1 MIIESGRDVLQ
12 VLWGAQNDADPPALW
27 LVALDRD
34 LRLITVEPIVD
45 AMIDGPEGY
54 VGEIEEALYDAH
66 RPVAYF
72 ALGWSTNRVFDD
84 ARWLHE
90 LDDRLRATSE
100 LASATLLGQIVF
112 ERSSA
117 YISVPECEFTLY
129 PEFRW
134 LPRALAIPGP
144 HGMECRCAVC
154 GPENDF
160 DDDGRGGYD
169 YDLPV
174 GSSRRHSRRYLRGF
188 ASAFA
193 DEDDPPA
200 IDDLYFDPVSKRW
213 YPEPARAYKRWTVDE
228 QDTVVRSHSEGLS
241 CFDIS
246 MLVQRQPGAVA
257 TRLNKL
263 GLSSKTVVPE
273 SVSATPPDPPQ
284 STDPVQPLEPL
295 EPISPAEPL
304 DPTSPAEPLDP
315 IN

>member
-12 VLWGAQNDADPPALW
+12 VLWGARNDADPPALW

-45 AMIDGPEGY
+45 VMIDGPEGY
-54 VGEIEEALYDAH
+54 VDQIEEALYDAR
-66 RPVAYF
+66 RPVSYF
-72 ALGWSTNRVFDD
+72 ALGWSTHRVFDD

-100 LASATLLGQIVF
+100 LAAATLLGQIVF
-112 ERSSA
+112 ERSSV
-117 YISVPECEFTLY
+117 YVSVPECDFSLY

-160 DDDGRGGYD
+160 ELRGDDRGGHD
-169 YDLPV
+169 YDLP
-174 GSSRRHSRRYLRGF
+174 GGRSRGHSRRYLPGF

-193 DEDDPPA
+193 DEDDPSA
-200 IDDLYFDPVSKRW
+200 VDDLSFDPISKRW

-228 QDTVVRSHSEGLS
+228 QETVVRSHGEGLS

-273 SVSATPPDPPQ
+273 LIRASPPADPHPVPPADSVQQTGITPGEPP
-284 STDPVQPLEPL
+284 PVR
-295 EPISPAEPL
+295 
-304 DPTSPAEPLDP
+304 
-315 IN
+315 

>member
-1 MIIESGRDVLQ
+1 VRPLGAHSLVGAAICVNARGYFRRMIIESGRDVLQ

-27 LVALDRD
+27 LVALDGN

-54 VGEIEEALYDAH
+54 VDRIEEALYDSP
-66 RPVAYF
+66 RPIAYF
-72 ALGWSTNRVFDD
+72 ALGWSTSRVYDD

-129 PEFRW
+129 PEFSW

-144 HGMECRCAVC
+144 HGTDCRCAVC
-154 GPENDF
+154 GPENAF
-160 DDDGRGGYD
+160 DDDGRDEYD

-174 GSSRRHSRRYLRGF
+174 GPSRSHSRRYLRGF
-188 ASAFA
+188 ASAFT
-193 DEDDPPA
+193 ETDDPPTV
-200 IDDLYFDPVSKRW
+200 DDLYFDPISKRW

-228 QDTVVRSHSEGLS
+228 QATVVRSHNEGLS

-257 TRLNKL
+257 SRLNRL

-273 SVSATPPDPPQ
+273 L
-284 STDPVQPLEPL
+284 LEPAAITPE
-295 EPISPAEPL
+295 EPPPAR
-304 DPTSPAEPLDP
+304 
-315 IN
+315 

>member
-1 MIIESGRDVLQ
+1 MAGRLGWVRGYFRRMIIESGRDVLQ

-34 LRLITVEPIVD
+34 LRLITVEPIVE
-45 AMIDGPEGY
+45 AMIGGPEGY
-54 VGEIEEALYDAH
+54 VDQIEEALYDAH

-84 ARWLHE
+84 AQWLRE

-117 YISVPECEFTLY
+117 YISLPECEFSLY
-129 PEFRW
+129 PELRW

-160 DDDGRGGYD
+160 DNGRDGYD

-174 GSSRRHSRRYLRGF
+174 GPSRSRSRRYLPGF

-200 IDDLYFDPVSKRW
+200 VDDLYFDPVSKRW
-213 YPEPARAYKRWTVDE
+213 YPEPARAYKRWTVEE

-273 SVSATPPDPPQ
+273 LVAPPPVAITPEEPP
-284 STDPVQPLEPL
+284 
-295 EPISPAEPL
+295 PAR
-304 DPTSPAEPLDP
+304 
-315 IN
+315 